1 MKKSLK
7 KALSLL
13 GEDLAEIKSLL
24 KERREPKT
32 ATDIE
37 VHFDEVEKLPEKW
50 CVKANNEEEAEL
62 LAEWVKNNKQTGS
75 TYKKYELQS
84 NYFHYPNHGGIH
96 TASGIIK
103 GYTEISFETFKR
115 LVLKEDEKPVE
126 LEVGKW
132 YNCKDDAWTC
142 LWCPTHIEERF
153 IVGYG
158 FRNQEWVNET
168 NLYDGKHNVE
178 WAKENLTPATDEE
191 VKIALIAEAERR
203 GFKEGVKVNFYGVRS
218 EVIRGYFKYLP
229 NWLPNEAA
237 LIFGNDV
244 IFRPKKGWAEIIS
257 EPEIDFSKAGQ
268 LVERG
273 GFVAVTSGL
282 HTEKT
287 FTGCLIPA
295 KYKNIDYSQRYF
307 TKEGFILCTEPV
319 TLSNAP

>member
-37 VHFDEVEKLPEKW
+37 VHFDEVEKLPEQYPIGK
-50 CVKANNEEEAEL
+50 
-62 LAEWVKNNKQTGS
+62 WVKEPGIEFGKSLYYIVSIDKDKGINPVNSYGINRNGVWRDIDNRS
-75 TYKKYELQS
+75 LEL
-84 NYFHYPNHGGIH
+84 
-96 TASGIIK
+96 
-103 GYTEISFETFKR
+103 
-115 LVLKEDEKPVE
+115 
-126 LEVGKW
+126 
-132 YNCKDDAWTC
+132 
-142 LWCPTHIEERF
+142 
-153 IVGYG
+153 
-158 FRNQEWVNET
+158 T
-168 NLYDGKHNVE
+168 NWPL
-178 WAKENLTPATDEE
+178 ATDEE
-191 VKIALIAEAERR
+191 VNTALIAEAERR
-203 GFKEGVKVNFYGVRS
+203 GFKNGAYVDNSPLGFNFKER
-218 EVIRGYFKYLP
+218 L
-229 NWLPNEAA
+229 
-237 LIFGNDV
+237 
-244 IFRPKKGWAEIIS
+244 KKGSNIWVSEGYVNIGSDGLAIYKNGKWAEIIS